1 MFNNPNLFKVLDLRS
16 NEPFYERRFCMEYL
30 KKTNLIFIA
39 LAVSIYSLMIQ
50 PAVGEVGF
58 GKPGEPVELV
68 VGYQPY
74 YTESWS
80 GVVIN
85 GKKVWKKYL
94 PAGSTVDFEIGL
106 QGSVIVGKLLGE
118 KNHLGYMG
126 DMPAIVSTTKQDK
139 VDMRMIAVL
148 GTSRQQCNVFLVKND
163 APQFKSG
170 LDAVKWMDGKLVAA
184 PHGACTDRF
193 ARWAFE
199 QAGIKPRRYLN
210 MNIEVITSSFKN
222 NKLDAAVI
230 WEPTASKIQL
240 QKIARR
246 AASGE
251 SFDGVEGG
259 DAGFLVML
267 YELIRDRPDVHRGW
281 LEAELDAQLFLKD
294 LNNSTAVS
302 QMADDQTEG
311 MDRRVLWASLYGSNP
326 AKIGGGKEKLTLR
339 YVFDHTAREL
349 VSAAT
354 RFLHGRKVVPNP
366 ILRPEAIMDDVAKR
380 VLTSRGLT
388 APIGFVAEQPDSAFK

>member
-1 MFNNPNLFKVLDLRS
+1 MRKFKK
-16 NEPFYERRFCMEYL
+16 P
-30 KKTNLIFIA
+30 I
-39 LAVSIYSLMIQ
+39 LAAGIGASMLAAGAIQ
-50 PAVGEVGF
+50 PALAEVGF
-58 GKPGEPVELV
+58 GKPGEAVNLV

-85 GKKVWKKYL
+85 GQQSWKEHL
-94 PAGSTVDFEIGL
+94 PAGSEVKFEIGL
-106 QGSVIVGKLLGE
+106 QGSVIVGKMLGE

-126 DMPAIVSTTKQDK
+126 DMPAIVSTTKTDT
-139 VDMRMIAVL
+139 VDIRMIAVL

-163 APQFKSG
+163 APEFANG
-170 LDAVKWMDGKLVAA
+170 MEAVKWMDGKLVAA

-199 QAGIKPRRYLN
+199 QAGIQPKKYLN

-240 QKIARR
+240 SGLARR

-259 DAGFLVML
+259 DAGFLAML
-267 YELIRDRPDVHRGW
+267 YEIIRDRPDVHRGW
-281 LEAELDAQLFLKD
+281 LEAELNAQLFMKD
-294 LNNSTAVS
+294 LGNATAIS

-311 MDRRVLWASLYGSNP
+311 MDRRVLWASLYGQNP
-326 AKIGGGKEKLTLR
+326 AAIGGGEEKLTLR
-339 YVFDHTAREL
+339 FVFDDTAKQL
-349 VSAAT
+349 VAAAT
-354 RFLHGRKVVPNP
+354 TFLHGRKVVPNAT
-366 ILRPEAIMDDVAKR
+366 LRPEAMMDEVAKE
-380 VLTSRGLT
+380 VLKARGLT
-388 APIGFVAEQPDSAFK
+388 APIGFVGEQPDSAFK

>member
-1 MFNNPNLFKVLDLRS
+1 MRKFKK
-16 NEPFYERRFCMEYL
+16 P
-30 KKTNLIFIA
+30 I
-39 LAVSIYSLMIQ
+39 LAAGVGVSMLAAGAIQ
-50 PAVGEVGF
+50 PAMAEVGF
-58 GKPGEPVELV
+58 GKPGEAIDLV

-85 GKKVWKKYL
+85 GQQSWKKYL
-94 PAGSTVDFEIGL
+94 PAGSDVKFEIGL
-106 QGSVIVGKLLGE
+106 QGSVIVGKMLGE

-139 VDMRMIAVL
+139 VDIRMIAVL

-163 APQFKSG
+163 APEFANG
-170 LDAVKWMDGKLVAA
+170 MEAVKWMDGKLVAA

-199 QAGIKPRRYLN
+199 QAGVTPAKYLN

-240 QKIARR
+240 SGLARR

-259 DAGFLVML
+259 DAGFLAML
-267 YELIRDRPDVHRGW
+267 YEIIRDRPDVHRGW
-281 LEAELDAQLFLKD
+281 LEAELDAQLFMKD
-294 LNNSTAVS
+294 LSNATAIS

-311 MDRRVLWASLYGSNP
+311 MDRRVLWASLYGKNP
-326 AKIGGGKEKLTLR
+326 ASIGGGEEKLTLR
-339 YVFDHTAREL
+339 FVFDDTARQL

-354 RFLHGRKVVPNP
+354 KFLHGRKVVPSAT
-366 ILRPEAIMDDVAKR
+366 LRPEAMMDQVAQE
-380 VLTSRGLT
+380 VLDSRGLS
-388 APIGFVAEQPDSAFK
+388 APIGFVGEQPDSAYQ

>member
-1 MFNNPNLFKVLDLRS
+1 MRKFKK
-16 NEPFYERRFCMEYL
+16 P
-30 KKTNLIFIA
+30 I
-39 LAVSIYSLMIQ
+39 LAAGVGMSMLAAGAIQ
-50 PAVGEVGF
+50 PAMAEVGF
-58 GKPGEPVELV
+58 GKPGEAIDLV

-85 GKKVWKKYL
+85 GQQSWKKYL
-94 PAGSTVDFEIGL
+94 PAGSDVKFEIGL
-106 QGSVIVGKLLGE
+106 QGSVIVGKMLGE

-126 DMPAIVSTTKQDK
+126 DMPAIVSTTKEDK
-139 VDMRMIAVL
+139 VDIRMIAVL

-163 APQFKSG
+163 APEFANG
-170 LDAVKWMDGKLVAA
+170 MEAVKWMDGKLVAA

-199 QAGIKPRRYLN
+199 QAGVTPAKYLN

-240 QKIARR
+240 SGLARR

-259 DAGFLVML
+259 DAGFLAML
-267 YELIRDRPDVHRGW
+267 YEIIRDRPDVHRGW
-281 LEAELDAQLFLKD
+281 LEAELDAQLFMKD
-294 LNNSTAVS
+294 LGNATAIS

-311 MDRRVLWASLYGSNP
+311 MDRRVLWASLYGKNP
-326 AKIGGGKEKLTLR
+326 ASIGGGEEKLTLR
-339 YVFDHTAREL
+339 FVFDDTARQL

-354 RFLHGRKVVPNP
+354 KFLHGRKVVPGAT
-366 ILRPEAIMDDVAKR
+366 LRPEALMGQVAQE
-380 VLTSRGLT
+380 VLDSRGLS
-388 APIGFVAEQPDSAFK
+388 APIGFVGEQPDSAYQ

>member
-1 MFNNPNLFKVLDLRS
+1 MNFLKRS
-16 NEPFYERRFCMEYL
+16 
-30 KKTNLIFIA
+30 A
-39 LAVSIYSLMIQ
+39 YSLLAGLVF
-50 PAVGEVGF
+50 AVPGAAMAEVGF
-58 GKPGEPVELV
+58 GKPGEKIDLI

-85 GKKVWKKYL
+85 GKSIWKKYL
-94 PAGSTVDFEIGL
+94 PKGSTVKFETGL

-148 GTSRQQCNVFLVKND
+148 GTSRQQCNVFLVRND
-163 APQFKSG
+163 APKFKNG
-170 LDAVKWMDGKLVAA
+170 MEAVKWMNGKLVAA
-184 PHGACTDRF
+184 PKGACTDRF
-193 ARWAFE
+193 GQWAFDK
-199 QAGIKPRRYLN
+199 AGIKPKKYLN
-210 MNIEVITSSFKN
+210 MNIEVITSSFKA

-240 QKIARR
+240 AGIARR

-251 SFDGVEGG
+251 SFEGADGG

-267 YELIRDRPDVHRGW
+267 YEIIRDRPDAQRGW
-281 LEAELDAQLFLKD
+281 LEAELDAQIFMID
-294 LNNSTAVS
+294 LNNASAIAK
-302 QMADDQTEG
+302 MADDQTEG
-311 MDRRVLWASLYGSNP
+311 MPRRVLWASLYGKNP
-326 AKIGGGKEKLTLR
+326 PAIGGGSDKVTLD
-339 YVFDHTAREL
+339 YIFNDKVMVL

-354 RFLHGRKVVPNP
+354 KFLHGRKVVPAAV
-366 ILRPEAIMDDVAKR
+366 LRKESVWDAMAR
-380 VLTSRGLT
+380 EVLKARGLKS
-388 APIGFVAEQPDSAFK
+388 PIGAVKEQPDSAFKQ

>member
-1 MFNNPNLFKVLDLRS
+1 MRKFKKPILAAGVGVS
-16 NEPFYERRFCMEYL
+16 M
-30 KKTNLIFIA
+30 
-39 LAVSIYSLMIQ
+39 LAVGAIQ
-50 PAVGEVGF
+50 PAMAEVGF
-58 GKPGEPVELV
+58 GKPGEAIDLV

-85 GKKVWKKYL
+85 GQQSWKKYL
-94 PAGSTVDFEIGL
+94 PAGSDVKFEIGL
-106 QGSVIVGKLLGE
+106 QGSVIVGKMLGE

-139 VDMRMIAVL
+139 VDIRMIAVL

-163 APQFKSG
+163 APEFANG
-170 LDAVKWMDGKLVAA
+170 MEAVKWMDGKLVAA

-199 QAGIKPRRYLN
+199 QAGVTPAKYLN

-240 QKIARR
+240 SGLARR

-259 DAGFLVML
+259 DAGFLAML
-267 YELIRDRPDVHRGW
+267 YEIIRDRPDVHRGW
-281 LEAELDAQLFLKD
+281 LEAELDAQLFMKD
-294 LNNSTAVS
+294 LGNATAIS

-311 MDRRVLWASLYGSNP
+311 MDRRVLWASLYGKNP
-326 AKIGGGKEKLTLR
+326 ASIGGGEEKLTLR
-339 YVFDHTAREL
+339 FVFDDTARQL

-354 RFLHGRKVVPNP
+354 KFLHGRKVVPSAT
-366 ILRPEAIMDDVAKR
+366 LRPEAMMDQVAQE
-380 VLTSRGLT
+380 VLDSRGLS
-388 APIGFVAEQPDSAFK
+388 APIGFVGEQPDSAYQ